1 MVLEREFWFLD
12 QAPLPESE
20 MAKRSGPGRRA
31 LCEASRPVAECGT
44 GEKAVPR
51 HIEQGR
57 AQLRTWQ
64 LENGHLEKSGAQ
76 PVTLVVTL
84 GLVPA
89 A

>member
-12 QAPLPESE
+12 QTPLPESE
-20 MAKRSGPGRRA
+20 MAKRSGTGRRE
-31 LCEASRPVAECGT
+31 LCKASHPVSECGT
-44 GEKAVPR
+44 GEKTGPL

-57 AQLRTWQ
+57 AQLRPWQ

-76 PVTLVVTL
+76 PVTLVITL
-84 GLVPA
+84 GLIPA